1 MAGYWRDIIVDGE
14 VIGREWYEPDLP
26 PQKNRYK
33 LGEFVRLCTDD
44 EWSVIEE
51 KAQLT
56 TAVGRKA
63 RRLLRIWL
71 IDGVD
76 CNDPL
81 TVSALNWLEAN
92 TPEWTAQRVAE
103 LIG

>member
-1 MAGYWRDIIVDGE
+1 MAGYYIEEAVGDATIKRWVETG
-14 VIGREWYEPDLP
+14 LP
-26 PQKNRYK
+26 AEKRRYS
-33 LGEFVRLCTDD
+33 LGEFVRACTDD